1 MKKKF
6 AIAFVAILAVVVC
19 AVSFTA
25 CNGGKGDV
33 KKLYDAVFELNAKEV
48 GTTTLSA
55 VELDEFDGTNVEVSG
70 RALIV
75 ERTDPDTYDVNYEL
89 WVGGTSKIY
98 TGQIAPTA
106 VSRADWCWYVNDTAM
121 KTITVYTTDAV
132 NQFFEFQV

>member
-33 KKLYDAVFELNAKEV
+33 KQLYESIFEQRDK
-48 GTTTLSA
+48 LSA
-55 VELDEFDGTNVEVSG
+55 ETTVSATELDDLNGTNVEVSG
-70 RALIV
+70 KAMIV

-98 TGQIAPTA
+98 TGQIRPSA
-106 VSRADWCWYVNDTAM
+106 VSD
-121 KTITVYTTDAV
+121 
-132 NQFFEFQV
+132 